1 MLGLTTLEK
10 IQLIGSFG
18 LLQVHSAGSVASC
31 QAEDC
36 YDLNVAIGNALANTA
51 LAFVT
56 RRFSSNV

>member
-1 MLGLTTLEK
+1 
-10 IQLIGSFG
+10 
-18 LLQVHSAGSVASC
+18 LQVHLADSVASC

-36 YDLNVAIGNALANTA
+36 YDLKVAIGNALANTA